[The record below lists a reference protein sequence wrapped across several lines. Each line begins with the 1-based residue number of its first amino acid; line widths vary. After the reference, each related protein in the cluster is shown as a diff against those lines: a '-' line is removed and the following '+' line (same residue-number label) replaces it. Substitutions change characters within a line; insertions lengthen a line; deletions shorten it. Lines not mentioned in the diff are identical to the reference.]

1 MENRDYSKRDIPQLV
16 DVELIHDG
24 WIKKYLLS
32 YRLPNGELLS
42 YESISRKAPEAYR
55 AELEANARGE
65 KSPADAVCVVPI
77 LPDGSVL
84 LIREFRYPL
93 NAWTVAFPAG
103 LLEAGESL
111 VSCVDRELHEETGYR
126 VRAELGDAAV
136 RPLPQA
142 GYSSMGMSGE
152 SVQIVIA
159 YVEEDGEATPE
170 PIELIEPFTLR
181 REDIPAFL
189 ETNTLPI
196 GTRGQLLLEIARH
209 IEIL

>member
-1 MENRDYSKRDIPQLV
+1 MTDNAYANRPVPQLI
-16 DVELIHDG
+16 DLELVHDG
-24 WIKKYLLS
+24 WIKKYVLT
-32 YRLPNGELLS
+32 YEMPNGRVLT
-42 YESISRKAPEAYR
+42 YESISRKPIDAYR
-55 AELEANARGE
+55 AELEGNARGE
-65 KSPADAVCVVPI
+65 RCVADAVCVVPI

-93 NAWTVAFPAG
+93 NSWTIAFPAG
-103 LLEAGESL
+103 LLEPGENL
-111 VSCVDRELHEETGYR
+111 ITCIDRELHEETGYR

-159 YVEEDGEATPE
+159 YVEADGEASPE

-181 REDIPAFL
+181 REDIQDFL
-189 ETNTLPI
+189 ETNTTPI
-196 GTRGQLLLEIARH
+196 GTRGQLLLEIART
-209 IEIL
+209 IDVL

>member
-1 MENRDYSKRDIPQLV
+1 MNEAPNSPRPVPQLI
-16 DVELIHDG
+16 DVELVHDG
-24 WIKKYLLS
+24 WIKKYVLS
-32 YRLPNGELLS
+32 YQLPNGETLR
-42 YESISRKAPEAYR
+42 YESISRKDPAAYR
-55 AELEANARGE
+55 EELECNAQGRRCA
-65 KSPADAVCVVPI
+65 ADAVCAVPI

-93 NAWTVAFPAG
+93 NSWTIAFPAG
-103 LLEAGESL
+103 LLEPGEDL
-111 VSCVDRELHEETGYR
+111 TCCVNRELHEETGYR
-126 VRAELGDAAV
+126 LRADLGEAAV

-159 YVEEDGEATPE
+159 YVEEDGEASPE
-170 PIELIEPFTLR
+170 PIELIEPFILA

-189 ETNTLPI
+189 ETNTIPI

-209 IEIL
+209 LEIL

>member
-1 MENRDYSKRDIPQLV
+1 MTETTYSQQPVPQLI
-16 DVELIHDG
+16 DVKLLHDG
-24 WIKKYLLS
+24 WIKKYALV
-32 YRLPNGELLS
+32 YRLPNGETLS
-42 YESISRKAPEAYR
+42 YESVSRKSAEAYR

-93 NAWTVAFPAG
+93 NSWTIAFPAG
-103 LLEAGESL
+103 LLEPNESL
-111 VSCVDRELHEETGYR
+111 LTCVNRELHEETGYR
-126 VRAELGDAAV
+126 VRTELGEAAV
-136 RPLPQA
+136 QPLPQA

-159 YVEEDGEATPE
+159 YVEQDGEASPE
-170 PIELIEPFTLR
+170 PIELIEPFTLK
-181 REDIPAFL
+181 REEIPSFL
-189 ETNTLPI
+189 EENTVPI

-209 IEIL
+209 IEVL

>member
-1 MENRDYSKRDIPQLV
+1 MTETARSERPLPQLI
-16 DVELIHDG
+16 DVKLVHDG
-24 WIKKYLLS
+24 WIKKYALV
-32 YRLPNGELLS
+32 YQLPNGEIFS
-42 YESISRKAPEAYR
+42 YESVSRKSTEAYR

-93 NAWTVAFPAG
+93 NSWTIAFPAG

-111 VSCVDRELHEETGYR
+111 ITCVDRELHEETGYR
-126 VRAELGDAAV
+126 VRAELGEAAV

-159 YVEEDGEATPE
+159 YVEKDGEASPE
-170 PIELIEPFTLR
+170 PIELIEPFTLK
-181 REDIPAFL
+181 REEIPTFL
-189 ETNTLPI
+189 ETNTIPI

-209 IEIL
+209 IEVL